1 LSQLPRIGDLTFVR
15 YCCTI
20 TPNNAYILRQPT
32 LPHYHITMLY
42 ITWEASPEIFN
53 IGGFGLRW
61 YGLMFA
67 SGFMIGFSL
76 VRRMFVREGAPE
88 AWLDYL
94 FYFLIAG
101 TVLGARFG
109 HVVFYQW
116 DYYSQH
122 LSEIP
127 KIWEGGLASHGGVVG
142 VVTAIALF
150 SYFISKKSFFWT
162 SDKVAAPIALVG
174 AMIRFG
180 NLMNSEI
187 VGLPSDQPWAFK
199 FVNSAR
205 ASLAEVPRHPVQ
217 IYESLSYLLT
227 FGILMWLYWKKDAGG
242 KPGLLTGLW
251 FVLIFGFRF
260 LWEYFKSDQ
269 GGFGTTLTTGQWLS
283 VPCVLAGL
291 TMIALSFRKPEAK

>member
-1 LSQLPRIGDLTFVR
+1 MF
-15 YCCTI
+15 
-20 TPNNAYILRQPT
+20 AYIN
-32 LPHYHITMLY
+32 
-42 ITWEASPEIFN
+42 WEASPEIFRIN
-53 IGGFGLRW
+53 SFALRW

-67 SGFMIGFSL
+67 GGFMLGFWM
-76 VRRMFVREGAPE
+76 VRKMFIREGAPE

-94 FYFLIAG
+94 FYFLIGG

-116 DYYSQH
+116 DHYSTH

-150 SYFISKKSFFWT
+150 SYFVSKKSFFWT

-187 VGLPSDQPWAFK
+187 VGLPSDKPWAFK
-199 FVNSAR
+199 FVNAAR

-227 FGILMWLYWKKDAGG
+227 FGILIWLYWKKDAGE
-242 KPGLLTGLW
+242 KPGFLTGLW

-260 LWEYFKSDQ
+260 IWEYFKSDQ

-291 TMIALSFRKPEAK
+291 LMIALSSRKSADQTVS